1 MILLKKISILFF
13 ALILFNTLAFSQT
26 DSNQI
31 YRKYKDIVKK
41 IYNKANADSS
51 AWEELAYICD
61 TFGPRLSGS
70 KGLEKAIDYIVNTM
84 KKEGLDNVR
93 KEAVMVPKWV
103 RGNEY
108 CEMLEPR
115 KTKIFMLG
123 LGRSIGTPPQG
134 IKAEV
139 IVVKSFKELEKRK
152 NEVKGKIVLFN
163 EPFKSYG
170 QAVQYRWKGALEAGK
185 YGALAS
191 MCRSASP
198 IGMRLPH
205 TGVMAEYPDSVNK
218 IPSCAISAE
227 DAQMMQRMQDRGQ
240 KIIVKLYMEA
250 KTYPDSKS
258 YNVIGELKGSEKPN
272 EIIAIGGHIDSW
284 DVGSGAQDDGAGI
297 IATWKALKL
306 LKDLKLRP
314 KRTIREV
321 MWVNEEN
328 GTRGG
333 IAYAK
338 KHKNE
343 NHILMFEFDSGVFPK
358 IDFGIKGND
367 SVFAKAK
374 SIEKVLQIL
383 GRIPVHKG
391 AWGVDAGQIAKLN
404 NISLMSMNTD
414 DQGKYFWFHHSP
426 ADMPDAVDP
435 QAMNDCVA
443 AIAAMIYIYADLP

>member
-1 MILLKKISILFF
+1 MNALKNTSIIILSLIFISI
-13 ALILFNTLAFSQT
+13 NGYSQT

-31 YRKYKDIVKK
+31 YQKYKNIVKK
-41 IYNKANADSS
+41 IYKKANADSS

-70 KGLEKAIDYIVNTM
+70 AGLEKAIDYIVKTM

-93 KEAVMVPKWV
+93 KEPVMVPKWV

-108 CEMLEPR
+108 CELLTPR
-115 KTKIFMLG
+115 RTKIYMLG
-123 LGRSIGTPPQG
+123 LGRSIGTPAEG
-134 IKAEV
+134 ITSEV
-139 IVVKSFKELEKRK
+139 IVVKNFKELEKRK

-170 QAVQYRWKGALEAGK
+170 QSVQYRWKGAIEAAK
-185 YGALAS
+185 YGAIAS

-198 IGMRLPH
+198 LGMRLPH
-205 TGVMAEYPDSVNK
+205 TGVMAEYPDTVKK
-218 IPSCAISAE
+218 IPHFAISAE
-227 DAQMMQRMQDRGQ
+227 DAHMLQRMQDRGQ
-240 KIIVKLYMEA
+240 KIIVKVYMEA

-258 YNVIGELKGSEKPN
+258 YNVIGELRGTQKPD
-272 EIIAIGGHIDSW
+272 EIVAMGGHIDSW
-284 DVGSGAQDDGAGI
+284 DVGSGAQDDGSGI

-306 LKDLKLRP
+306 LKDLNLRA

-333 IAYAK
+333 IAYAR
-338 KHKNE
+338 KHKDE

-358 IDFGIKGND
+358 VDIGIKGND
-367 SVFAKAK
+367 SVYTKAK

-383 GRIPVHKG
+383 GKIPVHKG
-391 AWGVDAGQIAKLN
+391 AWGVDAGKIAKLK
-404 NISLMSMNTD
+404 NIPLMSMNTD